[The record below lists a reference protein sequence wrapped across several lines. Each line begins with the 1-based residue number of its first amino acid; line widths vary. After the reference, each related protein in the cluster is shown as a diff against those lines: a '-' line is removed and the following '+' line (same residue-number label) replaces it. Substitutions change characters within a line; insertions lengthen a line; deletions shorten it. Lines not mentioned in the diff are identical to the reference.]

1 MANNAIF
8 ARLANLWT
16 GFISLWVSDVEKE
29 HPEIAYQNAIASM
42 IEKYTQL
49 KAATGAIIARRQEIT
64 VRLDAHERELASVSA
79 DLETALA
86 TNQDDLAVVLI
97 QKKNT
102 LDTALSELRSDAALA
117 TTDADNAKD
126 SLIQVKSE
134 IDKLK
139 AEKDRMLAQMHSA
152 QARLK
157 IQGQLDGLSV
167 DAEVQA
173 LGAVRDHIKSQ
184 VAQASLGAELQS
196 SDLDVRLNKLRQSSG
211 SVTAKA
217 QLEAMKQ
224 ARAVAQAAPIKNL

>member
-16 GFISLWVSDVEKE
+16 GFISLWVSDIEKE

-42 IEKYTQL
+42 IQKYTQL
-49 KAATGAIIARRQEIT
+49 KAATGAIIARRQDIT
-64 VRLDAHERELASVSA
+64 SRLQAHERELAAVTA
-79 DLETALA
+79 DLEAALA

-102 LDTALSELRSDAALA
+102 LDAALSELRADAELA

-139 AEKDRMLAQMHSA
+139 AEKERMLAQMHSA
-152 QARLK
+152 QARIK

-184 VAQASLGAELQS
+184 VAQASLGAELQN

-224 ARAVAQAAPIKNL
+224 ARAAAQAAPTKTL